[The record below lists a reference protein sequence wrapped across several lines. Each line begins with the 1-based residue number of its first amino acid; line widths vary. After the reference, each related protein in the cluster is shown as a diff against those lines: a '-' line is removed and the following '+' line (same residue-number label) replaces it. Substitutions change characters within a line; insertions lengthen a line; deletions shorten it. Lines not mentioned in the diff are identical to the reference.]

1 MTGMNSQNRIRY
13 MTDEDVG
20 DVCRIDAAS
29 FAKPWQ
35 QEEFIKAVHR
45 EDTIYLVADSGS
57 AIVGFCGLWCSME
70 DADLCHIAVAP
81 EQRSQGIE
89 TQLLGMAITECE
101 HRGVKRIL
109 LEVRASNYDAIAL
122 YGSRGFR
129 SVGRRRHYYEHPK
142 EDAVIMTKEFKYG
155 TANTNT

>member
-57 AIVGFCGLWCSME
+57 AIV
-70 DADLCHIAVAP
+70 AV
-81 EQRSQGIE
+81 R
-89 TQLLGMAITECE
+89 GMGY
-101 HRGVKRIL
+101 R
-109 LEVRASNYDAIAL
+109 LEAEVSL
-122 YGSRGFR
+122 
-129 SVGRRRHYYEHPK
+129 
-142 EDAVIMTKEFKYG
+142 
-155 TANTNT
+155 

>member
-81 EQRSQGIE
+81 EQRSQGIA

>member
-45 EDTIYLVADSGS
+45 EDIWLRIADRQSLDFVDYGVPWKMRIY
-57 AIVGFCGLWCSME
+57 AIL
-70 DADLCHIAVAP
+70 P
-81 EQRSQGIE
+81 
-89 TQLLGMAITECE
+89 
-101 HRGVKRIL
+101 
-109 LEVRASNYDAIAL
+109 
-122 YGSRGFR
+122 
-129 SVGRRRHYYEHPK
+129 
-142 EDAVIMTKEFKYG
+142 
-155 TANTNT
+155 

>member
-1 MTGMNSQNRIRY
+1 MTGMNNQNRIRY

-35 QEEFIKAVHR
+35 QEEFMKAVHR

-57 AIVGFCGLWCSME
+57 AIVGYCGLWCSME

-81 EQRSQGIE
+81 EQRSQGIA
-89 TQLLGMAITECE
+89 TQLL
-101 HRGVKRIL
+101 VWQ
-109 LEVRASNYDAIAL
+109 
-122 YGSRGFR
+122 
-129 SVGRRRHYYEHPK
+129 
-142 EDAVIMTKEFKYG
+142 
-155 TANTNT
+155 

>member
-45 EDTIYLVADSGS
+45 EDTIYLVADSGRQS
-57 AIVGFCGLWCSME
+57 LDFVDYGVSWKMRIYAIL
-70 DADLCHIAVAP
+70 P
-81 EQRSQGIE
+81 
-89 TQLLGMAITECE
+89 
-101 HRGVKRIL
+101 
-109 LEVRASNYDAIAL
+109 
-122 YGSRGFR
+122 
-129 SVGRRRHYYEHPK
+129 
-142 EDAVIMTKEFKYG
+142 
-155 TANTNT
+155 

>member
-45 EDTIYLVADSGS
+45 EDTIYLVATVSGS
-57 AIVGFCGLWCSME
+57 QISPNILWIMVFHGRCGSMPYCRSTGAAFPRYCDTIIRYGNNRVRTSWCETYSIGGAGFQYSSNTLLSSNGFC
-70 DADLCHIAVAP
+70 ADRNKKEILFAAERGCAAIRTSNHK
-81 EQRSQGIE
+81 
-89 TQLLGMAITECE
+89 QLIC
-101 HRGVKRIL
+101 
-109 LEVRASNYDAIAL
+109 
-122 YGSRGFR
+122 
-129 SVGRRRHYYEHPK
+129 
-142 EDAVIMTKEFKYG
+142 
-155 TANTNT
+155 

>member
-45 EDTIYLVADSGS
+45 EDTIYLQSLDFVDYGVPWKMRIY
-57 AIVGFCGLWCSME
+57 AIL
-70 DADLCHIAVAP
+70 P
-81 EQRSQGIE
+81 
-89 TQLLGMAITECE
+89 
-101 HRGVKRIL
+101 
-109 LEVRASNYDAIAL
+109 
-122 YGSRGFR
+122 
-129 SVGRRRHYYEHPK
+129 
-142 EDAVIMTKEFKYG
+142 
-155 TANTNT
+155 

>member
-81 EQRSQGIE
+81 EQRSQGIRYGNNRVRTSWCE
-89 TQLLGMAITECE
+89 TYSIGGAGFQYSSNTLLSSNGFCADRNKKEILFAAERGCAAIRTSNHKQLIC
-101 HRGVKRIL
+101 
-109 LEVRASNYDAIAL
+109 
-122 YGSRGFR
+122 
-129 SVGRRRHYYEHPK
+129 
-142 EDAVIMTKEFKYG
+142 
-155 TANTNT
+155 

>member
-45 EDTIYLVADSGS
+45 EDTI
-57 AIVGFCGLWCSME
+57 
-70 DADLCHIAVAP
+70 
-81 EQRSQGIE
+81 
-89 TQLLGMAITECE
+89 
-101 HRGVKRIL
+101 
-109 LEVRASNYDAIAL
+109 
-122 YGSRGFR
+122 
-129 SVGRRRHYYEHPK
+129 
-142 EDAVIMTKEFKYG
+142 
-155 TANTNT
+155 

>member
-45 EDTIYLVADSGS
+45 EDTIYLVAD
-57 AIVGFCGLWCSME
+57 
-70 DADLCHIAVAP
+70 
-81 EQRSQGIE
+81 
-89 TQLLGMAITECE
+89 
-101 HRGVKRIL
+101 K
-109 LEVRASNYDAIAL
+109 
-122 YGSRGFR
+122 
-129 SVGRRRHYYEHPK
+129 
-142 EDAVIMTKEFKYG
+142 
-155 TANTNT
+155 